1 MGVVTG
7 LVLYAIIW
15 FMTLLIV
22 LQTNV
27 VSQDEAGRRV
37 KGTHGSAPDDPQLG
51 RRFLLTSGIA
61 FGHLGSD
68 RRDHHQRR
76 GHHRRYRP
84 VHALRDWA
92 LRRPE

>member
-51 RRFLLTSGIA
+51 RRFLVTSGIA
-61 FGHLGSD
+61 FGIWAVIAAVIMSGAVTIEDIDLFSRFGLGAASYD
-68 RRDHHQRR
+68 
-76 GHHRRYRP
+76 
-84 VHALRDWA
+84 
-92 LRRPE
+92 

>member
-1 MGVVTG
+1 MGIVTG
-7 LVLYAIIW
+7 IVLYAIIW
-15 FMTLLIV
+15 FMTLFIV

-61 FGHLGSD
+61 FVIWAVIAAVIISGAITIDDIDLFTRFGMGSS
-68 RRDHHQRR
+68 
-76 GHHRRYRP
+76 
-84 VHALRDWA
+84 AS
-92 LRRPE
+92 E